1 MVLLQ
6 ENQAQA
12 EPSTDPVVSAGVSSS
27 RTSRKFTI
35 AVCLLLLLSMCV
47 FWLISAYNTQNLLR
61 QQADSLGQ
69 TLAQQTA
76 VQLTELVLANDP
88 ISMNVVLGGIT
99 RDSTIA
105 EIAVL
110 NIDGEIVA
118 VAAGAHTPVETIIPL
133 PVTLNALEGVYLA
146 PILLADSVA
155 GYIRLRLDLSYIE
168 VGLVNNF
175 IFVIAATL
183 ILIAVAATLTTTYF
197 RYLISFPINLLAFSI
212 SNIRKGKIETCPEP
226 DDNSEISVAIK
237 QFNAT
242 AEFLAQNT
250 FLDNF
255 GHRKPEED
263 AQSFKAIPGKQDVTL
278 LNIKMTNFHFLASTL
293 SEERLISL
301 LNKYYFFA
309 GKVSQLY
316 NGHVGYC
323 SDGEII
329 VNFGSVQLEEEQAF
343 YAICT
348 AQLFLYLVGD
358 LSDIDESHIGAK
370 FKLAVHS
377 GQAVSGLY
385 SPITQD
391 TNNFTGRTLD
401 LTRQICDECPDNA
414 LLISESCFEHAGAGT
429 RVSAEEFS
437 IVDDEEQIITYISL
451 EPMSDYKLLLE
462 RQAIQVV
469 TLYSD

>member
-1 MVLLQ
+1 
-6 ENQAQA
+6 
-12 EPSTDPVVSAGVSSS
+12 
-27 RTSRKFTI
+27 
-35 AVCLLLLLSMCV
+35 MCA

-76 VQLTELVLANDP
+76 IQLTELVLANDL
-88 ISMNVVLGGIT
+88 ISMNVVLVGIT

-105 EIAVL
+105 EVAVL
-110 NIDGEIVA
+110 NTNNEII
-118 VAAGAHTPVETIIPL
+118 AAASGTSAPIKTIIPL

-155 GYIRLRLDLSYIE
+155 GYIRLTLDLSYIE

-175 IFVIAATL
+175 LYVIAASL
-183 ILIAVAATLTTTYF
+183 LLMAVAATLTTTYF
-197 RYLISFPINLLAFSI
+197 QYLISFPINLLAFSI
-212 SNIRKGKIETCPEP
+212 SNIRKGIIETCPEP

-255 GHRKPEED
+255 GHRKPEAD
-263 AQSFKAIPGKQDVTL
+263 AQGFKAIPGKQDVTV
-278 LNIKMTNFHFLASTL
+278 LNIKMANFHFLASTL
-293 SEERLISL
+293 SEEQLVGL

-316 NGHVGYC
+316 SGHVCYC
-323 SDGEII
+323 SEGEII
-329 VNFGSVQLEEEQAF
+329 VNFGSTQLEEEQAF

-348 AQLFLYLVGD
+348 GQLFLNLVGD
-358 LSDIDESHIGAK
+358 LNDIDGEHVAAK

-391 TNNFTGRTLD
+391 TNNLTGKTLD
-401 LTRQICDECPDNA
+401 LTRQICDDCPDNT
-414 LLISESCFEHAGAGT
+414 LLISEPCFEHAGAGT

-437 IVDDEEQIITYISL
+437 IVDDEEQIITYMSH
-451 EPMSDYKLLLE
+451 EPMSDFKLLLE
-462 RQAIQVV
+462 RQAIQLV

>member
-155 GYIRLRLDLSYIE
+155 GYIPVSYTH
-168 VGLVNNF
+168 L
-175 IFVIAATL
+175 TL
-183 ILIAVAATLTTTYF
+183 PT
-197 RYLISFPINLLAFSI
+197 
-212 SNIRKGKIETCPEP
+212 
-226 DDNSEISVAIK
+226 
-237 QFNAT
+237 
-242 AEFLAQNT
+242 
-250 FLDNF
+250 
-255 GHRKPEED
+255 
-263 AQSFKAIPGKQDVTL
+263 KA
-278 LNIKMTNFHFLASTL
+278 
-293 SEERLISL
+293 
-301 LNKYYFFA
+301 
-309 GKVSQLY
+309 
-316 NGHVGYC
+316 
-323 SDGEII
+323 
-329 VNFGSVQLEEEQAF
+329 
-343 YAICT
+343 
-348 AQLFLYLVGD
+348 
-358 LSDIDESHIGAK
+358 
-370 FKLAVHS
+370 
-377 GQAVSGLY
+377 
-385 SPITQD
+385 
-391 TNNFTGRTLD
+391 
-401 LTRQICDECPDNA
+401 
-414 LLISESCFEHAGAGT
+414 
-429 RVSAEEFS
+429 
-437 IVDDEEQIITYISL
+437 
-451 EPMSDYKLLLE
+451 
-462 RQAIQVV
+462 
-469 TLYSD
+469 

>member
-1 MVLLQ
+1 MLQ

-12 EPSTDPVVSAGVSSS
+12 EPSADPVVRAGVGTS
-27 RTSRKFTI
+27 RTSRKFSI
-35 AVCLLLLLSMCV
+35 AVCLLLSLSMCV

-61 QQADSLGQ
+61 QQAERLGQ

-76 VQLTELVLANDP
+76 TQLTELVLANDL
-88 ISMNVVLGGIT
+88 ISMNVVLSGIT
-99 RDSTIA
+99 RNSTIA
-105 EIAVL
+105 EVAVL
-110 NIDGEIVA
+110 NIDREIVA
-118 VAAGAHTPVETIIPL
+118 AAAGTQAPVETIIPL
-133 PVTLNALEGVYLA
+133 PVKLNALEGVYLA
-146 PILLADSVA
+146 PILLTDSVA
-155 GYIRLRLDLSYIE
+155 GYIRLRLDLNYIE

-175 IFVIAATL
+175 LFVIAATL

-197 RYLISFPINLLAFSI
+197 QYLISFPINLLAFSL

-226 DDNSEISVAIK
+226 DSNSEISVAIK

-278 LNIKMTNFHFLASTL
+278 LNIKMANFHFLASTL
-293 SEERLISL
+293 SEERLVSL

-316 NGHVGYC
+316 NGRISYC

-348 AQLFLYLVGD
+348 GQLFLYLVGD
-358 LSDIDESHIGAK
+358 LSTIDEGHIAAK

-391 TNNFTGRTLD
+391 TSNFTGKTLD
-401 LTRQICDECPDNA
+401 QTRQICDECPDNA
-414 LLISESCFEHAGAGT
+414 LLISASCFEHAGAGT
-429 RVSAEEFS
+429 RVSAEQFS
-437 IVDDEEQIITYISL
+437 IVVDDEEQIMTYFSHA
-451 EPMSDYKLLLE
+451 PMSDYKLLLE
-462 RQAIQVV
+462 RQAIQLM

>member
-1 MVLLQ
+1 MQ
-6 ENQAQA
+6 ENQARA
-12 EPSTDPVVSAGVSSS
+12 EPSADPVVSAGVSSS

-76 VQLTELVLANDP
+76 IQLTELVLANDP
-88 ISMNVVLGGIT
+88 ISMNVVLSGIT

-118 VAAGAHTPVETIIPL
+118 IAAGAQTAVETIIPL

-175 IFVIAATL
+175 LFIIAATL

-226 DDNSEISVAIK
+226 NDNSEISVAIK

-255 GHRKPEED
+255 GHRKPEAD
-263 AQSFKAIPGKQDVTL
+263 AQSFKAIPGKQDITL
-278 LNIKMTNFHFLASTL
+278 LNIKMANFHFLASTL
-293 SEERLISL
+293 SEERLVSL

-309 GKVSQLY
+309 GKVSQIY
-316 NGHVGYC
+316 NGHIGYC

-329 VNFGSVQLEEEQAF
+329 VNFGSVQLEEEEQAY

-358 LSDIDESHIGAK
+358 LSDIDDDHIAVK

-401 LTRQICDECPDNA
+401 LTRRICDECPDNA
-414 LLISESCFEHAGAGT
+414 LLISESCFEHAGAGA
-429 RVSAEEFS
+429 RVSAEEYY
-437 IVDDEEQIITYISL
+437 IIHDEEQIITYISY
-451 EPMSDYKLLLE
+451 EPMSDAKLLLE
-462 RQAIQVV
+462 RQAIQLV